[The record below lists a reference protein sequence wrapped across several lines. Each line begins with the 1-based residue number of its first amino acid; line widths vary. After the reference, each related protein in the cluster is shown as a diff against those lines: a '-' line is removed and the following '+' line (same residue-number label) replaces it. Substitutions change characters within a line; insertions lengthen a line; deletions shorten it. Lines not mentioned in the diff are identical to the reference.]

1 MRIGNKATPILA
13 FMVVMLL
20 GGGAVQAQTIQFT
33 VRDIAL
39 KSGEST
45 EFTDIYLIGLNCKS
59 LLKDTPV
66 VEILDGPP
74 GVTAVVNAAK
84 VVPHGYSCA
93 NPVAG
98 GKLVITAKDVQDYS
112 YTRMVL
118 RVTYK
123 TVNGERQYS
132 QELNIALFPP
142 S

>member
-1 MRIGNKATPILA
+1 MQQPAGRAEVLHR
-13 FMVVMLL
+13 
-20 GGGAVQAQTIQFT
+20 GAQAQTIQFT

-45 EFTDIYLIGLNCKS
+45 EFGDVFFIGTNCKS

-74 GVTAVVNAAK
+74 GVTAVVNEAK
-84 VVPHGYSCA
+84 VVPHAYGCA
-93 NPVAG
+93 SPVAG
-98 GKLVITAKDVQDYS
+98 GKLVISARDIKDYS

-118 RVTYK
+118 RITYK
-123 TVNGERQYS
+123 TLDGDRQRS
-132 QELNIALFPP
+132 QDINIALFPP

>member
-1 MRIGNKATPILA
+1 MHIWNKATLILA
-13 FMVVMLL
+13 LLVVMF
-20 GGGAVQAQTIQFT
+20 GGSAVQAQTIQFS
-33 VRDIAL
+33 VKDIAL

-45 EFTDIYLIGLNCKS
+45 EFSDVYMIGTNCKS
-59 LLKDTPV
+59 LLKDTPA

-84 VVPHGYSCA
+84 VVPHGYGCA
-93 NPVAG
+93 SPVAG

-118 RVTYK
+118 RITYR
-123 TVNGERQYS
+123 TLDGERQLS
-132 QELNIALFPP
+132 QGINIALFPP

>member
-1 MRIGNKATPILA
+1 MRIGNKATLILA

-20 GGGAVQAQTIQFT
+20 GGGAVQAQTIQPS

-45 EFTDIYLIGLNCKS
+45 ELTDIYLIGLNCKS

-74 GVTAVVNAAK
+74 GVTVAINPAK
-84 VVPHGYSCA
+84 VVPHYYSCS

-98 GKLVITAKDVQDYS
+98 AKLLLTASDIQDYS
-112 YTRMVL
+112 YTRLVL
-118 RVTYK
+118 RITYK
-123 TVNGERQYS
+123 TVDGDRQRS
-132 QELNIALFPP
+132 ENFNISLFPP

>member
-1 MRIGNKATPILA
+1 MHIGNKATFIFALL
-13 FMVVMLL
+13 VVMLF

-33 VRDIAL
+33 VREIAL

-45 EFTDIYLIGLNCKS
+45 EFGDLYLIGTNCKS
-59 LLKDTPV
+59 LLKDTPA
-66 VEILDGPP
+66 VEVLDGPP
-74 GVTAVVNAAK
+74 GVTVVVNAAK
-84 VVPHGYSCA
+84 VVPHGYGCA

-98 GKLVITAKDVQDYS
+98 GKLVIIAKDVQDYS

-132 QELNIALFPP
+132 QDVNIALFPP

>member
-1 MRIGNKATPILA
+1 MRIGNKATFIFA
-13 FMVVMLL
+13 FLVVML
-20 GGGAVQAQTIQFT
+20 GGSAVQAQTIQFT

-45 EFTDIYLIGLNCKS
+45 EFTDIYLIGTNCKS

-98 GKLVITAKDVQDYS
+98 GKLVITAKDIQDYS

>member
-20 GGGAVQAQTIQFT
+20 GGGAVQAQTIQPS

-45 EFTDIYLIGLNCKS
+45 ELSDIYLIGLNCKS